1 MMNYKFVYFLIALS
15 LSFFSC
21 KDDKKPNL
29 NGNAF
34 FGGEIINPNSNF
46 IVILKDNKVLDS
58 VYLDQNN
65 RFSYIFKDFDPGLFR
80 FYDGKEFQSVLIQ
93 PNDSLMFRLNTIEFD
108 ESLVFTGIGEKENNF
123 LIDLFLLND
132 RLQDSVLKISQ
143 LEPVEFEKQ
152 LDLIRKQKQEKLDD
166 FKEKNKTSELFNKL
180 AQAKIDYNYY
190 YSKETYP
197 FINYRESEHKI
208 FSELPEDFY
217 DYRNNVDYNSMLLRE
232 YRPYVSFLRVHFNN
246 LALQKHFKHSKDSI
260 YNNQLLEYN
269 IDKFNLIGEKISD
282 TFIKNRLLY
291 YNMVKFINGSEND
304 KDYEKLL
311 ELFKEKSTNQDHIN
325 KASKLVNTYK
335 RLKPGNTLPDV
346 TLIDKNDDFLSLK
359 EIISKPSVIYFW
371 DVSKRYRY
379 HLKDVH
385 LKAAELSKKY
395 PEIDFI
401 AINVNNISTREQ
413 ADILQRNRLKFINEY
428 HFKSPN
434 KAVDLLA
441 IRPINKVF
449 LVDKKANI
457 VNSKGN
463 MFDIKFENQL
473 LGLINR

>member
-1 MMNYKFVYFLIALS
+1 MNYKFVYFLIALS

-21 KDDKKPNL
+21 EEDKKANL

-46 IVILKDNKVLDS
+46 VVILKDNKVLDS

-65 RFSYIFKDFDPGLFR
+65 RFSYTFKDFDPGLFR

-123 LIDLFLLND
+123 LIELFLLND
-132 RLQDSVLKISQ
+132 KLQDSVLKISQ
-143 LEPVEFEKQ
+143 LEPKEFEEQ
-152 LDLIRKQKQEKLDD
+152 LNAIRKQKQDKLDA
-166 FKEKNKTSELFNKL
+166 FNEKNETTEIFNKL

-197 FINYRESEHKI
+197 FINYRESEYQI

-217 DYRNNVDYNSMLLRE
+217 NYRNDVDYNSVLLRE

-246 LALQKHFKHSKDSI
+246 LALQKHFQHSDDSI
-260 YNNQLLEYN
+260 YNNQSLEYN
-269 IDKFNLIGEKISD
+269 IDKFNLIGDKISD

-304 KDYEKLL
+304 SDYEKLL
-311 ELFKEKSTNQDHIN
+311 ELFKEKSTNKDQIE

-335 RLKPGNTLPDV
+335 RLKPGNTIPNV
-346 TLIDKNDDFLSLK
+346 TVIDKSDNFLSLK
-359 EIISKPSVIYFW
+359 QIIDKPSVIYFW

-385 LKAAELSKKY
+385 LKAAELSEKY
-395 PEIDFI
+395 PEIEFI

-413 ADILQRNRLKFINEY
+413 ADILQRNRLKLINEF
-428 HFKSPN
+428 HFKTPN
-434 KAVDLLA
+434 EAVDLLA

-449 LVDKKANI
+449 LVDKNANI
-457 VNSKGN
+457 VNPKGN
-463 MFDIKFENQL
+463 MFDIKFENEL
-473 LGLINR
+473 LGLINK